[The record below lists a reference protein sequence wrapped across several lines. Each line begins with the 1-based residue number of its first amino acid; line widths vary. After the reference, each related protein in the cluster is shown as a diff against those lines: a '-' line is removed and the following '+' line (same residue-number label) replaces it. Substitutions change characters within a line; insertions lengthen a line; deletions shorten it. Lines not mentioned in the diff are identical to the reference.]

1 MGPWS
6 EPSGAKTR
14 VPTSSARPAEW
25 GLIGGLLALCIFGAL
40 ALWISRYEIGT
51 AGGVPA
57 RLDRFTGQ
65 VIGCVPG
72 QGCLE
77 LIPAGTPALRNAVMQ
92 RVQSGAPTTPPNA
105 PATGNATPAVAPPP
119 SQPASPAP
127 ATHEKPHG

>member
-14 VPTSSARPAEW
+14 SPSSSARPVEW
-25 GLIGGLLALCIFGAL
+25 GLIGGLLALCAFGAL
-40 ALWISRYEIGT
+40 AVWISRYEIGT

-92 RVQSGAPTTPPNA
+92 RVQGGAPTAPNA
-105 PATGNATPAVAPPP
+105 ATTGNVTPSATPP
-119 SQPASPAP
+119 SQPANPAP
-127 ATHEKPHG
+127 TTH